1 MINKKLF
8 NRKHAVM
15 IIMLSLVSAGSTLA
29 QVSNYK
35 AYTLFVYNFTKY
47 IQWPE
52 TAIKDDFVIGVFGK
66 SPILEELQK
75 MGALKK
81 AGDKNIRVIE
91 LSDATLASEVHIVFI
106 PDDKTAQIPN
116 IVAALKGRPV
126 LLVAERQGA
135 VEKGAG
141 ISFLS
146 DHNSLKF
153 ELNSASITNQNLKI
167 AKTLE
172 ALAFK
177 GPS

>member
-1 MINKKLF
+1 MKTLF
-8 NRKHAVM
+8 SRRRALT
-15 IIMLSLVSAGSTLA
+15 IIMLSCATVGSTCG

-52 TAIKDDFVIGVFGK
+52 GAINDEFVIGVFGK

-81 AGDKNIRVIE
+81 AGEKTIRVIE
-91 LSDATLASEVHIVFI
+91 VSEANLTSELHIVFI
-106 PDDKTAQIPN
+106 PDDKTAQISN
-116 IVAALKGRPV
+116 ILIGVKGRPV

-135 VEKGAG
+135 VAKGAN

-153 ELNSASITNQNLKI
+153 EINGLSITNQNLKI
-167 AKTLE
+167 SKTLE